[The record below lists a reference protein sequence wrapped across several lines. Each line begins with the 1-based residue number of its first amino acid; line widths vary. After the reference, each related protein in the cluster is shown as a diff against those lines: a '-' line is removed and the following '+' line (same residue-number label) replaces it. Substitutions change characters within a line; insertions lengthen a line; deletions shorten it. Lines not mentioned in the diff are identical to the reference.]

1 MEQLKQIKIMTI
13 IQFFKI
19 IFGGSKKEPQDI
31 TQQSNLDIA
40 NAQPASEEYVVSE
53 EEPLSPVEE
62 QATPDGTEVPVV
74 SEQEP
79 VSEAATTSDEST
91 DVLKDFVNEIDKEHS
106 VGQTKLEDAIIENI
120 ETEVVEQE
128 AAHETTSLLD
138 NSPYMSLADSC
149 CDLIKELDKL
159 KSEENQELVD
169 LVNSRIKEG
178 LISSGAEPIAEE
190 PSYDVIR
197 HTAIGKAI
205 VRKGTPI
212 TSTIEPGIAIGA
224 KVMIKAKVQ
233 I

>member
-1 MEQLKQIKIMTI
+1 MRI

-19 IFGGSKKEPQDI
+19 VFGVSKKEPQDL

-40 NAQPASEEYVVSE
+40 NAQPASEEYVATV
-53 EEPLSPVEE
+53 EEPLSPMEE
-62 QATPDGTEVPVV
+62 QTTPDGTEVPVV
-74 SEQEP
+74 NEQEP
-79 VSEAATTSDEST
+79 VYEAATSIDEST
-91 DVLKDFVNEIDKEHS
+91 DVLKDFVNEIDNEYS
-106 VGQTKLEDAIIENI
+106 IVQTKSEDSTIGNI
-120 ETEVVEQE
+120 ETDVIEQE

-159 KSEENQELVD
+159 KSEDNQELVD

-190 PSYDVIR
+190 STYDVIR
-197 HTAIGKAI
+197 HTAVGKSI

-212 TSTIEPGIAIGA
+212 TSTIEPGVAIDDR
-224 KVMIKAKVQ
+224 VMIKARVQ

>member
-1 MEQLKQIKIMTI
+1 MTI

-19 IFGGSKKEPQDI
+19 IFGVSKKEPQDL

-40 NAQPASEEYVVSE
+40 NAQPASEEYVAEKES
-53 EEPLSPVEE
+53 LSPLEE

-79 VSEAATTSDEST
+79 VYEAATSSDEST
-91 DVLKDFVNEIDKEHS
+91 DVLKDFVNEIDNEYS
-106 VGQTKLEDAIIENI
+106 ILQTKPKDSTIGNI
-120 ETEVVEQE
+120 EADVIEQE

-159 KSEENQELVD
+159 KSEDNQELVD

-190 PSYDVIR
+190 TSYDVIR
-197 HTAIGKAI
+197 HSAIGKSI

-212 TSTIEPGIAIGA
+212 TSIIEPGVAIGD

>member
-1 MEQLKQIKIMTI
+1 MRIF
-13 IQFFKI
+13 QFFKI
-19 IFGGSKKEPQDI
+19 VFGVSRKEPQEQ

-40 NAQPASEEYVVSE
+40 NAQPAPEEYVATV
-53 EEPLSPVEE
+53 EEPLSPIEE
-62 QATPDGTEVPVV
+62 QTMADGTDVSVV
-74 SEQEP
+74 SEQES
-79 VSEAATTSDEST
+79 VHETTDE
-91 DVLKDFVNEIDKEHS
+91 LQEFVNEIDKEYS
-106 VGQTKLEDAIIENI
+106 SENSKSEDTTDGDGL
-120 ETEVVEQE
+120 TEVVEPE
-128 AAHETTSLLD
+128 PEENTSLLD

-159 KSEENQELVD
+159 KSEENQKLVD

-190 PSYDVIR
+190 PFYDVIR
-197 HTAIGKAI
+197 HSAIGKSI

-212 TSTIEPGIAIGA
+212 ASTIEPGVAIDD

>member
-1 MEQLKQIKIMTI
+1 MTI

-19 IFGGSKKEPQDI
+19 VFGGSRKEPQDL

-40 NAQPASEEYVVSE
+40 NVQPASEEFVTTT
-53 EEPLSPVEE
+53 EEPLSPVVE
-62 QATPDGTEVPVV
+62 QTTEGSLDILATE
-74 SEQEP
+74 SQEP
-79 VSEAATTSDEST
+79 VHEATTSTEEST
-91 DVLKDFVNEIDKEHS
+91 DVLKDFVKEIDKEYS
-106 VGQTKLEDAIIENI
+106 TVQTKPEDSNI
-120 ETEVVEQE
+120 EDIEAEVVEQE
-128 AAHETTSLLD
+128 PAHETTSLLD

-159 KSEENQELVD
+159 KSEDNQELID

-190 PSYDVIR
+190 TSYDVIR
-197 HTAIGKAI
+197 HTAVGKSI

-212 TSTIEPGIAIGA
+212 SSTIEPGVAIDDR
-224 KVMIKAKVQ
+224 VMIKAKVQ